1 MVSSGTL
8 QWVERPQP
16 VEIPKKFAKA
26 LSTSPKTSPQQ
37 SQSYQSASVCVLL
50 SPSSLQGIKLEFST
64 PTWNNQYQPGHPRP
78 KSDCWSSQLL
88 LWIKSLDPKGEN
100 GRKVDQIG
108 QASHLIGSN
117 ALLTI
122 WPKKTHRNEA
132 ILKFMIPYKVQN
144 IFEPKTH
151 ISKSF
156 SNTFTQTS
164 SFLSWIKVGQP
175 HQKYVLWWS
184 SPIRQA
190 SAHQW
195 SETWPGSG
203 SAWRCNLAT
212 YLWASSINQG
222 MTTMSL
228 AGSPTPNSH
237 SKK

>member
-122 WPKKTHRNEA
+122 WPKKNSQKWSYSQIHDPLQGSKHFWTKNPHLKEFLKHFYSDLFVSFMDQGWAAAPKICFMVVFTHPSSLGSSVIRN
-132 ILKFMIPYKVQN
+132 M
-144 IFEPKTH
+144 
-151 ISKSF
+151 
-156 SNTFTQTS
+156 
-164 SFLSWIKVGQP
+164 
-175 HQKYVLWWS
+175 
-184 SPIRQA
+184 
-190 SAHQW
+190 
-195 SETWPGSG
+195 TW
-203 SAWRCNLAT
+203 
-212 YLWASSINQG
+212 
-222 MTTMSL
+222 
-228 AGSPTPNSH
+228 
-237 SKK
+237 